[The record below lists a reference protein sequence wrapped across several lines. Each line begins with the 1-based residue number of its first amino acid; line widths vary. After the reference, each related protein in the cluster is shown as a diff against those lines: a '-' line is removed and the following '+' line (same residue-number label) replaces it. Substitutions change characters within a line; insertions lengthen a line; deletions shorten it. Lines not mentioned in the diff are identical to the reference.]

1 MLPGY
6 AGKQVFL
13 AMAVRNVEAQLE
25 QLSRLRTGTPAE
37 SAAPLRKALADRVNL
52 VVAKAATIAGELLI
66 RDLEPELVRAFE
78 RLLEDPVTRDPQ
90 CWGKNAIAKALK
102 ELDHRESAV
111 FLRGARHV
119 QMEPVWGGQ
128 EDTAG
133 PLRGIC
139 LLALVACTDL
149 KREEILRH
157 LVNALTE
164 SAAPVRVDAA
174 RALAQMGG
182 EEGALLLRLKARIG
196 DRESSV
202 TGQALEGLLALER
215 KEALPFVA
223 GFLSPKGGEIAEEAA
238 LALGASRMAA
248 AVEMLREVWGRT
260 VQPEFRAVLLRA
272 LCISRDE
279 QALAFLEDLAK
290 NGREQDAADALAALA
305 MLHSGARNG

>member
-1 MLPGY
+1 
-6 AGKQVFL
+6 
-13 AMAVRNVEAQLE
+13 MAVRNIEAQLE
-25 QLSRLRTGTPAE
+25 QLSRLRTGTPAQ
-37 SAAPLRKALADRVNL
+37 AASPVRKALADRVNL

-66 RDLEPELVRAFE
+66 RDLEPDLVCAFE
-78 RLLEDPVTRDPQ
+78 RLLEDPVKRDPQ

-102 ELDHRESAV
+102 ELEYRESPV
-111 FLRGARHV
+111 WLRGARHI

-128 EDTAG
+128 ADTAAT
-133 PLRGIC
+133 LRGIC

-164 SAAPVRVDAA
+164 AAAPVRVDAA

-182 EEGALLLRLKARIG
+182 EEGALLLRMKARMG
-196 DRESSV
+196 DSEPSV
-202 TGQALEGLLALER
+202 TGQTLESLLALER

-223 GFLSPKGGEIAEEAA
+223 EFLNPPGGEVAEEAA

-248 AVEMLREVWGRT
+248 AVELLREVWART
-260 VQPEFRAVLLRA
+260 RHPEFRAVLLRA

-279 QALAFLEDLAK
+279 QALVFLDDLAK
-290 NGREQDAADALAALA
+290 NGREQDAADARAALA
-305 MLHSGARNG
+305 LLTIPAQETGRSARPE